1 MYFPNIA
8 WSFYLDS
15 VFHGFKLKAA
25 QKWKMDFVVAR
36 LLKKPLKRGF
46 DKVCLHNLIYC
57 KGLKIIQRNW
67 KKKKKKKK
75 NGKMKRKNK
84 SNNNENMKDK
94 QNMSGF
100 TD

>member
-36 LLKKPLKRGF
+36 LLKMPLKKGF
-46 DKVCLHNLIYC
+46 DKVWLHNWIYC
-57 KGLKIIQRNW
+57 KGLKIIQRIW

-75 NGKMKRKNK
+75 
-84 SNNNENMKDK
+84 EWKDEK
-94 QNMSGF
+94 EEQEQQ
-100 TD
+100 

>member
-46 DKVCLHNLIYC
+46 DKACLHNLIYC
-57 KGLKIIQRNW
+57 KGLKITQRIW

-75 NGKMKRKNK
+75 
-84 SNNNENMKDK
+84 EWKDEK
-94 QNMSGF
+94 EEQEQQ
-100 TD
+100 

>member
-1 MYFPNIA
+1 
-8 WSFYLDS
+8 
-15 VFHGFKLKAA
+15 
-25 QKWKMDFVVAR
+25 MDFVVAR

-75 NGKMKRKNK
+75 
-84 SNNNENMKDK
+84 EWKDEK
-94 QNMSGF
+94 EEQEQQ
-100 TD
+100 